1 MRFDDVKEIL
11 IAEADKMGLDS
22 YEVYYMESSDV
33 SAETLKDEISSFSS
47 GTRGGVC
54 FRCIVDGHI
63 GNASSELFEA
73 EEMKALVARAVENA
87 KNIESEDKAILF
99 GGSEK
104 YARVN
109 PPHVADLSAAEL
121 KRLALDIQSNTY
133 KVSKYVTEGTQS
145 SVFTSKIKTELMNS
159 KGLRLSN
166 SVAING
172 AFVQSVVQKDGES
185 QDGFDWALG
194 LDGDELMALSASAT
208 QKALSKIGAVEVE
221 SGKYDVIIS
230 GKKMGDLISSFASA
244 FSAKRAQLGM
254 SRLRGKEGEVVAS
267 DIITLVDDPMREDC
281 PMQTPFDGEGVATY
295 KKNVIENGV
304 LTTLL
309 YDLSTADKAGV
320 ESTGNGQRISYS
332 NSVGIAPYSFYIK
345 SGEHGLEEM
354 LENMGD
360 GLYVTEFK
368 GMHAGCN
375 AVTGDFSIESA
386 GYLVRD
392 GKICEAVRA
401 FTVAGNFFELL
412 REIED
417 LSDNVYFGMPS
428 GFTSYGAPDVFV
440 RNMSVAGK

>member
-54 FRCIVDGHI
+54 FRCIVDGHM
-63 GNASSELFEA
+63 GSASSELFEA
-73 EEMKALVARAVENA
+73 EEMRALVARAVENA
-87 KNIESEDKAILF
+87 KNIESDDKAILF
-99 GGSEK
+99 EGSKK
-104 YARVN
+104 YARVDL
-109 PPHVADLSAAEL
+109 PYIADVDAAEL
-121 KRLALDIQSNTY
+121 KRLALNIQSNTY
-133 KVSKYVTEGTQS
+133 KISKYVTEGTQS
-145 SVFTSKIKTELMNS
+145 AVFTSKIKTELMNS

-166 SVAING
+166 SVALNG
-172 AFVQSVVQKDGES
+172 AYVQSVIQKDEES
-185 QDGFDWALG
+185 QDGFDWTLD
-194 LDGDELMALSASAT
+194 LDGDELMAISASAT
-208 QKALSKIGAVEVE
+208 QKALSKVGAVEVD

-230 GKKMGDLISSFASA
+230 GKKMGDLLSSFASA
-244 FSAKRAQLGM
+244 FSAKQAQLGM
-254 SRLRGKEGEVVAS
+254 SKLRGKEGKVVAA
-267 DIITLVDDPMREDC
+267 DIITLVDDPMREGC

-345 SGEHGLEEM
+345 SGEHSLEEM
-354 LENMGD
+354 LGNMRD

-386 GYLVRD
+386 GYVVRE
-392 GKICEAVRA
+392 GKVCEAVKS

-412 REIED
+412 GDIED
-417 LSDNVYFGMPS
+417 ISDNVYFGMPS
-428 GFTSYGAPDVFV
+428 GFTSYGAPDIFV